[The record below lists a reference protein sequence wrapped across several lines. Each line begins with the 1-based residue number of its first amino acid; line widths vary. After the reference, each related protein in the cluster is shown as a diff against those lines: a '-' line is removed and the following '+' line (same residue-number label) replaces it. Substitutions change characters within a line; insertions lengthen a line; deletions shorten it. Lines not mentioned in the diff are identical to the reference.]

1 MGEMMANTNLPISQ
15 LSVRTN
21 SSNRVH
27 LDALCCIGLRLVDV
41 RCGFCPH
48 LGDGSFPR
56 VEIGHRGVNEVV
68 KCNKRCAAERKNEN
82 PQMPKGALNKRLSR
96 ICQSLLIVV
105 YRLLFA
111 DAELGENFTQD
122 IVCGNFAGNG
132 FQMVEDFSDI
142 LGE

>member
-1 MGEMMANTNLPISQ
+1 MANTNLPISQ

-68 KCNKRCAAERKNEN
+68 KCNKRCAVERKNEN
-82 PQMPKGALNKRLSR
+82 PQMPKGALNERLNR

-111 DAELGENFTQD
+111 DAEFRKYSAKY
-122 IVCGNFAGNG
+122 IVRGYFAGYHADVMEH
-132 FQMVEDFSDI
+132 FAEV
-142 LGE
+142 LC

>member
-1 MGEMMANTNLPISQ
+1 MANTNLPISQ

-21 SSNRVH
+21 SSNRVY
-27 LDALCCIGLRLVDV
+27 LDALCCMGLRLVDV

-68 KCNKRCAAERKNEN
+68 KCNKRCAVERKNEN
-82 PQMPKGALNKRLSR
+82 PQMPKGALNERLNR

-105 YRLLFA
+105 YRLLFS
-111 DAELGENFTQD
+111 DAEAGEDGTKDF
-122 IVCGNFAGNG
+122 VGRYFAGNFA
-132 FQMVEDFSDI
+132 
-142 LGE
+142 